1 MIKEIETTK
10 LNEQDLRAAIKEQ
23 QFIIRQANSE
33 IIKLEGELANLLAEF
48 KIGDKVYCSNFQGR
62 SVCVITKE
70 NGDTEASNTSGN
82 VSKRTELL
90 VFRNMSCMGI
100 LRKLRI
106 E

>member
-1 MIKEIETTK
+1 VIKEIETTK

-62 SVCVITKE
+62 PVCVITKVKWSYGGAE
-70 NGDTEASNTSGN
+70 YVGRRIKKDGSLGAQEYELYGN
-82 VSKRTELL
+82 ITKVED
-90 VFRNMSCMGI
+90 
-100 LRKLRI
+100 
-106 E
+106 